1 MKNMKKVLGL
11 AVFALVLDIIA
22 LISLIV
28 MMLSSTNI
36 WAIAFLALILLI
48 IGWDAFNAT
57 SFIIMHYKD
66 R

>member
-11 AVFALVLDIIA
+11 AAFALVVDIIA

>member
-11 AVFALVLDIIA
+11 AAFALVLDIIA

-28 MMLSSTNI
+28 MMLLSTNI
-36 WAIAFLALILLI
+36 WFIVFLGLILLI

-57 SFIIMHYKD
+57 SFIMMHYKD

>member
-11 AVFALVLDIIA
+11 AAFALVLDIIA